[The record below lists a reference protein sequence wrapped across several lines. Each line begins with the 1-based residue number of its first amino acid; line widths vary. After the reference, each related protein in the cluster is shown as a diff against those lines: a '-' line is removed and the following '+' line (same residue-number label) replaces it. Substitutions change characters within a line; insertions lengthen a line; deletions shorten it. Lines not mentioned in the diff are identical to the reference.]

1 LKFLQ
6 SLSSKI
12 KYKIGIL
19 VVIIIVFIISSFGIV
34 AYFQSQQTLLGNSI
48 NIAGKNRFLTA
59 NLLFQTSDY
68 MNSGRSAN
76 VYDAINKLD
85 TNIKILREGGKIA
98 DIELKP
104 LSSKFSDSWL
114 MISNKWTDYKAY
126 IIDRVVNP
134 KHDSLIQQKQPPIN
148 GSFSI
153 SDPKIYQSART
164 ELESMATGL
173 INSSDNLVKQLGDDA
188 AKNSLNLILLEIS
201 FAIMDIGAVL
211 LLLYVVLKMLKPIAA
226 LTHATS
232 LVKKGN
238 LDISVEQKGD
248 DEISVL
254 SESFNSMVDS
264 IKGYIVKQNQLTAEL
279 KKLNEQ
285 LKHKDRLKDEFINIA
300 AHELRTPIQPIL
312 GLSEVIRSRSR
323 KAGSDTNKEDEEFLN
338 VIIRNAK
345 RLQSLSTDILDITKI
360 ESRSL
365 IVKKELINLH
375 DLILNTIEDYKNQI
389 EKDGKQSEIA
399 LLYDN
404 TNYAEKNGLFVQA
417 DRARLTQVI
426 SNFISNAIEFTQKG
440 TIKVS
445 AFQDHENKQVI
456 VSMND
461 SGSGIDPEVLPKLFT
476 KFTTKSNK
484 GTGLGLFISKGII
497 EAHGGRIWAENN
509 PNGDGA
515 TFSFS
520 LPLG

>member
-1 LKFLQ
+1 LR
-6 SLSSKI
+6 SKI

-19 VVIIIVFIISSFGIV
+19 VIIIIVFIVSSFGIL

-59 NLLFQTSDY
+59 NLLFQTSGY
-68 MNSGRSAN
+68 MISGRETN

-98 DIELKP
+98 DIALKP
-104 LSSKFSDSWL
+104 LPSKFLNSWR
-114 MISNKWTDYKAY
+114 MINNRWTDYKAF

-134 KHDSLIQQKQPPIN
+134 KHELLIQQRQPPLN
-148 GSFSI
+148 ASS
-153 SDPKIYQSART
+153 SVSAPKIYQSART
-164 ELESMATGL
+164 ELESRATGL

-188 AKNSLNLILLEIS
+188 AKNSLNLIILEIS
-201 FAIMDIGAVL
+201 FAIMDIGVVL
-211 LLLYVVLKMLKPIAA
+211 LLLYVALTMLKPIAA

-238 LDISVEQKGD
+238 LDISIEQKGD

-254 SESFNSMVDS
+254 SGSFNSMVDS
-264 IKGYIVKQNQLTAEL
+264 IKGYMVKQNQLTDEL

-312 GLSEVIRSRSR
+312 GLSEVIRSHSR

-365 IVKKELINLH
+365 LVKKELINLH

-389 EKDGKQSEIA
+389 EKDGKQNEIA
-399 LLYDN
+399 LQYDN
-404 TNYAEKNGLFVQA
+404 TNDSQKRGVFVQA
-417 DRARLTQVI
+417 DRGRLTQII
-426 SNFISNAIEFTQKG
+426 SNLISNAIEFTQKG
-440 TIKVS
+440 IITVS
-445 AFQDHENKQVI
+445 TFQDHETKQVI
-456 VSMND
+456 VSVND

-484 GTGLGLFISKGII
+484 GTGLGLFISKGIV

-509 PNGDGA
+509 HNGNGA

-520 LPLG
+520 LPLGN